1 MPISPGETSL
11 TKMRQ
16 VPLERDINIAV
27 NGCSGFATSTQKGP
41 LMAKLI
47 SHSRDTCFNVSS
59 VFVLSEV
66 QVEVPAD
73 PVEEVLHGVHGLP
86 RDVVE

>member
-1 MPISPGETSL
+1 MESNQMFIQMTVSQAQITF
-11 TKMRQ
+11 
-16 VPLERDINIAV
+16 D
-27 NGCSGFATSTQKGP
+27 
-41 LMAKLI
+41 
-47 SHSRDTCFNVSS
+47 NVSII
-59 VFVLSEV
+59 VLVLLLSEV

>member
-1 MPISPGETSL
+1 MFIQTTVSQAQITFYNVS
-11 TKMRQ
+11 
-16 VPLERDINIAV
+16 I
-27 NGCSGFATSTQKGP
+27 
-41 LMAKLI
+41 
-47 SHSRDTCFNVSS
+47 VSS
-59 VFVLSEV
+59 VFVLSEI